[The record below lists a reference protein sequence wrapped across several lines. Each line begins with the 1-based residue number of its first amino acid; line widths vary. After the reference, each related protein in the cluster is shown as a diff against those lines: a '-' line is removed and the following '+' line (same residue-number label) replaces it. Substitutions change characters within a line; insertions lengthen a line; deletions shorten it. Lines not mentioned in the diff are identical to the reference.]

1 MSDLRVKITI
11 FVQLNVVLRN
21 SFVYAIISRM
31 TQGCLQCV
39 HVFDFMYNFICDLH
53 ANRSCDLHV
62 LTVEATVDTKL
73 RTKSHSPAICMH
85 IAHEIAGVNR
95 PLDCT
100 YARITILYI
109 SSYTHFFS
117 LLAVLQVAHF
127 KLVFTKCI
135 LNSTFDDI
143 KNLK

>member
-1 MSDLRVKITI
+1 MS
-11 FVQLNVVLRN
+11 
-21 SFVYAIISRM
+21 SRM
-31 TQGCLQCV
+31 TQGCLQYV
-39 HVFDFMYNFICDLH
+39 HVFDFICYFMCNFICDLH
-53 ANRSCDLHV
+53 AQFHV

-109 SSYTHFFS
+109 PLYTHFFS
-117 LLAVLQVAHF
+117 LIAVLQVAHF

-135 LNSTFDDI
+135 LNITFDDI
-143 KNLK
+143 QNLK

>member
-1 MSDLRVKITI
+1 MSDLRVKITT

-31 TQGCLQCV
+31 TQGCLQCI
-39 HVFDFMYNFICDLH
+39 HVFDFMCDFMCNFIYDLH

-62 LTVEATVDTKL
+62 LTVEATMDTKL

-109 SSYTHFFS
+109 PSYTHFFPC
-117 LLAVLQVAHF
+117 LLYCKWHTSSWYSPNVYLTAH
-127 KLVFTKCI
+127 LMT
-135 LNSTFDDI
+135 
-143 KNLK
+143 